1 LKEPPEWCTEDLSGL
16 DDAYAAD
23 EGQPTPNGTGTP
35 FEYAL
40 LKDLKPNLASQF
52 VIKDLLPRAGL
63 GCCYAQPG
71 AGKTAIVI
79 DMALHVAAGREYRG
93 RRVERQAVVFVA
105 LEGHSGIYNR
115 VIAAARHLGIEDA
128 PFGVIKAVESF
139 RNPDT
144 AARVAATAKAIK
156 EQYET
161 EGESFDNPVI
171 VIDTFQAALG
181 PGGSDCRP
189 EDVSELIE
197 NVKKLLIVPGM
208 SVIIIH
214 HAGKDASRGARGWS
228 GLLAA
233 LDFELEVDR
242 DDDLRTLNITKMRDA
257 SDTQSGF
264 CYVLRAMELG
274 QNPYGEP
281 VTGVYVEHRADSGKG
296 KGKRIGPKAQ
306 AAYQMLWTMIKDS
319 SRSFPLD
326 GGPLRCVLMNQWRDA
341 CCQPG
346 VLGQIKD
353 ASNRRKKFSAARDEL
368 LEKGMITVDSQ
379 NEDSEDDNGRV
390 YPSREAE

>member
-1 LKEPPEWCTEDLSGL
+1 L
-16 DDAYAAD
+16 DDDYAAD
-23 EGQPTPNGTGTP
+23 EGQPMPSSAGKP

-52 VIKDLLPRAGL
+52 VIMDLLPRAAL

-71 AGKTAIVI
+71 AGKTALILDTV
-79 DMALHVAAGREYRG
+79 LHVAAGREYRG
-93 RRVERQAVVFVA
+93 RRVERQLVVLVV
-105 LEGHSGIYNR
+105 LEGHSGIDNR

-144 AARVAATAKAIK
+144 AARVAATARVIR

-161 EGESFDNPVI
+161 ESEVFDNPVI

-197 NVKKLLIVPGM
+197 NIKKLLIVPGM
-208 SVIIIH
+208 TVIIIH

-242 DDDLRTLNITKMRDA
+242 NDDLRTLNITKMRDA
-257 SDTQSGF
+257 SDTQAGF

-274 QNPYGEP
+274 LNPYGEP

-296 KGKRIGPKAQ
+296 KRRGNRIGPKAR
-306 AAYQMLWTMIKDS
+306 AAYEMLWAMIKD
-319 SRSFPLD
+319 RSQSQPLD
-326 GGPLRCVLMNQWRDA
+326 GGPLRCVLMHQWRDA

-353 ASNRRKKFSAARDEL
+353 PANRRKKFYPARDEL
-368 LEKGMITVDSQ
+368 SEKGMITIDCQ
-379 NEDSEDDNGRV
+379 SEDGEDYNARV
-390 YPSREAE
+390 YPSREGE